1 MDKKNNAQ
9 YVIDELASQA
19 GGYFS
24 MPTQEDIAYTDLLF
38 DVCRQFGIRYYSA
51 SAKGKGF
58 RRRSN
63 KGDMGEAAGNRDG
76 NQTKYSPRVLGVTS
90 KGCCRI

>member
-9 YVIDELASQA
+9 YTIDELALQA

-51 SAKGKGF
+51 SAKEKA
-58 RRRSN
+58 
-63 KGDMGEAAGNRDG
+63 DMGEAAGNRDG